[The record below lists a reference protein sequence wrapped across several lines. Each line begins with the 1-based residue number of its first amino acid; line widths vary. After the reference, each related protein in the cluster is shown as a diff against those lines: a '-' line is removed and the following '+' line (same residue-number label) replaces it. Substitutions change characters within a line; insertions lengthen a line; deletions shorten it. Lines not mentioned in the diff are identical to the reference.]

1 MFLGL
6 GLPEWLTIIGLVG
19 GLILTFYIMAKA
31 SVAYEAKRRARE
43 AGSAGS
49 QEQTEAGSAGSQ
61 EFTEADE
68 DEERE
73 ARKGETL

>member
-19 GLILTFYIMAKA
+19 GLIFTFYIMAKA

-49 QEQTEAGSAGSQ
+49 QGQAEAGSQGQAEAG
-61 EFTEADE
+61 DE
-68 DEERE
+68 NEERE